1 MFFRKLSK
9 LRNEVT
15 SNFFSILSKCFFPYC
30 FQNSQTNSAM
40 NMTASEC
47 IEVNLLYFIKNG
59 FSGNNST
66 NGESITDT
74 FSHSNDVRFDSLPP
88 MTPIF
93 STNSSKSSLNFVA
106 NNQSSMSISNKI
118 NKFREISFRK
128 WVDSSNTLNALEY
141 AASQLSI

>member
-9 LRNEVT
+9 LRNKVT
-15 SNFFSILSKCFFPYC
+15 SNFFCILSKFFFPYC
-30 FQNSQTNSAM
+30 FQNCQTNSAL
-40 NMTASEC
+40 NMTSSEC

-66 NGESITDT
+66 NGESVTDT
-74 FSHSNDVRFDSLPP
+74 FGHSNDVRFDSLPS

-106 NNQSSMSISNKI
+106 NNQPSMSISNKI
-118 NKFREISFRK
+118 NKLREISFRE